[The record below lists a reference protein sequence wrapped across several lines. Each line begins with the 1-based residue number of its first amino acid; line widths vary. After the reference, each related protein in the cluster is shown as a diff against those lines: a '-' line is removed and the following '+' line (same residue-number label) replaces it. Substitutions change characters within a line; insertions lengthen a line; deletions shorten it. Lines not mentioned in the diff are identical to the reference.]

1 MCFLGEFE
9 WFWLISGGGDC
20 EIWESWGFKW
30 YVNDFSRIQ
39 MIANDCQWMNFEIVV
54 NIFFVILRNR
64 GSAIFSGW
72 KKVNPVGKSTSR
84 CFAGCHYY
92 NIYILPCASESQ
104 DPWMIVHVVVGFW
117 SSGHK
122 SGSPDWIV
130 VKLSEFAQRCF
141 CIGTM
146 GVGIGLLLL
155 VWFNDLRIVG
165 FGNDSK
171 RPRMLWSLGAE

>member
-9 WFWLISGGGDC
+9 WFWLISRGGDC

-39 MIANDCQWMNFEIVV
+39 MIANDCQWINFEIVV

-92 NIYILPCASESQ
+92 NIYIYITMCQWKPRSLDDCARGSRFLEFRSQEWVPWLNCSE
-104 DPWMIVHVVVGFW
+104 IVRVCSKMFLHWNHGSWDWTPAAGVV
-117 SSGHK
+117 
-122 SGSPDWIV
+122 
-130 VKLSEFAQRCF
+130 
-141 CIGTM
+141 
-146 GVGIGLLLL
+146 
-155 VWFNDLRIVG
+155 
-165 FGNDSK
+165 
-171 RPRMLWSLGAE
+171 